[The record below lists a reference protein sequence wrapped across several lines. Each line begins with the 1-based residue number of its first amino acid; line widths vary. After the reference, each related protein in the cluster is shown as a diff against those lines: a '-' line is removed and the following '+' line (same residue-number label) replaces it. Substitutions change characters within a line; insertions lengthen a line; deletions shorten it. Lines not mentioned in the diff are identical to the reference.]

1 MNGNSAVITQ
11 QRESGAAK
19 CGNPLSKSLGPK
31 KNHAPVKPSARLILP
46 IKYQFSREP
55 GDCLLSFLRRNG

>member
-1 MNGNSAVITQ
+1 MSGNSAVITQ

-31 KNHAPVKPSARLILP
+31 KNHAPVKP
-46 IKYQFSREP
+46 
-55 GDCLLSFLRRNG
+55 LLG